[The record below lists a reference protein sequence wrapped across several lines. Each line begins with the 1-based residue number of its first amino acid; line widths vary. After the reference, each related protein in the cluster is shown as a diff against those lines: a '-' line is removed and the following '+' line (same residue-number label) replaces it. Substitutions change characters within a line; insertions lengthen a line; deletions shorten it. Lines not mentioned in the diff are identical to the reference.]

1 MSESSQVR
9 KWSSPLSSDPELRV
23 SNPFPLKGDC
33 HDWFYD
39 SERCEWISVLDTLPV
54 LEFPKDAEF
63 SQIIVPTAFTAQMS
77 YFCCNM
83 LPARVSPL
91 IVGPT
96 GTGKSVCV
104 AKALT
109 KELDQDA
116 FQSILL
122 GFSAKTSAN
131 MTQEIIGGQLNKRR
145 KGVYGPPVGK
155 KSVVFVDDM

>member
-1 MSESSQVR
+1 M
-9 KWSSPLSSDPELRV
+9 
-23 SNPFPLKGDC
+23 
-33 HDWFYD
+33 
-39 SERCEWISVLDTLPV
+39 LDTLPV
-54 LEFPKDAEF
+54 FEIPKDAEF
-63 SQIIVPTAFTAQMS
+63 SQIVVPTAFTAHMS

-83 LPARVSPL
+83 LPARVCPL

-109 KELDQDA
+109 KELDQDS
-116 FQSILL
+116 FQSIIL

-131 MTQEIIGGQLNKRR
+131 MTQEIIGGQLTKRR

-155 KSVVFVDDM
+155 KSVFVDDM